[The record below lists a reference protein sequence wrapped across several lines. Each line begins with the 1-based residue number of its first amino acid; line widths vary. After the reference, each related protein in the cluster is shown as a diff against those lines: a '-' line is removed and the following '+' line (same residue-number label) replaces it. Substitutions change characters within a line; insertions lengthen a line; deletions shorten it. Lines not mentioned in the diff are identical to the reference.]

1 MGPRDGGGSS
11 ELGHEV
17 DHRRMRLR
25 LLLLILLAACASS
38 PKPAA
43 DPGISM
49 EVTAVRQGADEVLVT
64 AQFTDESG
72 AILAAPRVLAKVG
85 EDATVA
91 IAGGDPAI
99 DVVVKSREQG
109 RLLVVDV
116 SASVRYADGRTASP
130 VASLSTSW
138 GLPSRSGR

>member
-1 MGPRDGGGSS
+1 
-11 ELGHEV
+11 
-17 DHRRMRLR
+17 MRPQ
-25 LLLLILLAACASS
+25 LLVFLLLAACTSS
-38 PKPAA
+38 PKSAT

-64 AQFTDESG
+64 TQISDRAGT
-72 AILAAPRVLAKVG
+72 ILAAPQVLAKIG

-109 RLLVVDV
+109 RLAVVDV
-116 SASVRYADGRTASP
+116 SASVRFADGRTASP

>member
-1 MGPRDGGGSS
+1 
-11 ELGHEV
+11 
-17 DHRRMRLR
+17 MRCQ
-25 LLLLILLAACASS
+25 LLVYLLLAACTSS
-38 PKPAA
+38 PKSAT

-49 EVTAVRQGADEVLVT
+49 EVTAVRQGVDEVLVT

-72 AILAAPRVLAKVG
+72 AILAAPR
-85 EDATVA
+85 
-91 IAGGDPAI
+91 

-109 RLLVVDV
+109 RLAVVDV